1 MIFLT
6 TCMISL
12 TEFLTTLLPVQTM
25 TVWRL
30 LSKNNTSRCGSSLVL
45 VWGKLQWWNR
55 HHPKENLT
63 NNTLYEMSIDW
74 GWVKFP
80 ATVLRI
86 LGSTERIIL
95 VKENQ
100 GPTADLIHEY
110 CPNIYLKLAWLKK
123 WQLTSNCNLMLSD
136 SNKEETIT
144 VVLTCCVPLLT
155 PLLATLG
162 KAMS

>member
-1 MIFLT
+1 MVEQA
-6 TCMISL
+6 S
-12 TEFLTTLLPVQTM
+12 
-25 TVWRL
+25 
-30 LSKNNTSRCGSSLVL
+30 
-45 VWGKLQWWNR
+45 
-55 HHPKENLT
+55 PKENLT

-110 CPNIYLKLAWLKK
+110 CPNIYLKLA
-123 WQLTSNCNLMLSD
+123 
-136 SNKEETIT
+136 
-144 VVLTCCVPLLT
+144 
-155 PLLATLG
+155 
-162 KAMS
+162 